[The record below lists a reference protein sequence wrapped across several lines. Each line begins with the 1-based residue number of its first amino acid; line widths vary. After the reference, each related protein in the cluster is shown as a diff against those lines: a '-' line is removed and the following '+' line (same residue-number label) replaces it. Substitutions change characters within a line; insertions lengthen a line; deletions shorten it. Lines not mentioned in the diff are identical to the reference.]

1 MEQKVVKNSRVG
13 LIYLLSLAFFIPVLS
28 GCSSQK
34 QFSPELVF
42 VPSDTPQLTVVYPRT
57 DPPDTVLALK
67 DTVLF
72 QVVRDSMF
80 ILGSVN
86 KPSWRLTAN
95 GWDVPIHEN
104 GGWLAWIPVE
114 DTIRLDSSSVYGPGR
129 EARVTLELF
138 SPSNKKTLERSFYLV
153 EQENVDPEVDD
164 STFTDT
170 SASLVV
176 ISPTAKIRVGWPG
189 TNNMYPEIGTI
200 LSGEGFKGE
209 SRKLWKVKLGES
221 KIGWIEDSY
230 VEVDSL
236 LLPPPVQVV
245 HKVLC
250 QSDERITKIKIPLE
264 EKLPF
269 LIERENDNQISLTL
283 FGAVSWTDI
292 IIQPYGS
299 RVVDEVRW
307 SQPGEETYKVV
318 ANIHE
323 EWFWGWDVD
332 YDVDNNLVWTII
344 ESPAIKSKPLSG
356 LKVVVDPGHGEWN
369 YSAIGPTGFPEKTA
383 NLLLSEEVIK
393 QLNKA
398 GADVVTTRTDD
409 SFIGLLDRILFS
421 KAENADLLI
430 SLHHNALPQGKNP
443 FTHHGSSLHYYQRQ
457 SKPLADAL
465 YSELSKDGWYGDGVK
480 YQDLALS
487 RPSFLPA
494 ILVEAGFM
502 VHPEEE
508 DRFKYRKHHR
518 MIAKRLVRGLE
529 KYLLD
534 MRERQSDK

>member
-1 MEQKVVKNSRVG
+1 MVKNSRVG
-13 LIYLLSLAFFIPVLS
+13 LIFLISALSIIPLLY

-34 QFSPELVF
+34 QFAPEVVF
-42 VPSDTPQLTVVYPRT
+42 VPSDTPQLTIVYPRT
-57 DPPDTVLALK
+57 DPPDTVLAMK
-67 DTVLF
+67 DSVLF

-80 ILGSVN
+80 ILGHVN

-95 GWDVPIHEN
+95 GWDVPIHEG

-114 DTIRLDSSSVYGPGR
+114 DTLRLDSSSVYGQGR
-129 EARVTLELF
+129 EARVTFSLF

-153 EQENVDPEVDD
+153 EQEIVDSEVDD
-164 STFTDT
+164 STFFNET
-170 SASLVV
+170 ASLVV

-189 TNNMYPEIGTI
+189 TNNMYPEMGTI
-200 LSGEGFKGE
+200 LSSEGYKGE
-209 SRKLWKVKLGES
+209 SRKLWKVRLGENRF
-221 KIGWIEDSY
+221 GWIEDRY

-236 LLPPPVQVV
+236 LPPPKIQVV

-250 QSDERITKIKIPLE
+250 QSDERITEIKIPFE

-283 FGAVSWTDI
+283 YGAVSWTDI

-307 SQPGEETYKVV
+307 SQPGNETYKVV
-318 ANIHE
+318 ANIHD

-332 YDVDNNLVWTII
+332 YDEDNNLIWTII
-344 ESPAIKSKPLSG
+344 ESPEIKSKPLSG
-356 LKVVVDPGHGEWN
+356 LKVVVDPGHGDWN

-393 QLNKA
+393 QLKKA
-398 GADVVTTRTDD
+398 GADVITTRTDD
-409 SFIGLLDRILFS
+409 TYVGLLARIIFA
-421 KAENADLLI
+421 KENEADLLV

-443 FTHHGSSLHYYQRQ
+443 FYHHGSSLHYYQRQ

-508 DRFKYRKHHR
+508 HQFKYRKHHK
-518 MIAKRLVRGLE
+518 MIAKRLVSGLE
-529 KYLLD
+529 KYLLE
-534 MRERQSDK
+534 MRKRQNDK